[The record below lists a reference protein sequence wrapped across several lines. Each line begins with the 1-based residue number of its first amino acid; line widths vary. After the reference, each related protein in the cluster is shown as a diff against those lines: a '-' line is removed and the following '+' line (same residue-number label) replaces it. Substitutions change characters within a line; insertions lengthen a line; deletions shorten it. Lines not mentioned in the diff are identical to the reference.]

1 MFYII
6 VKSRFLSAKSQTC
19 CLSCLTQHAVRVVP
33 RPAQHT
39 TRVECN
45 AQKQHA
51 PCVASNTQVCQ
62 NNFRPRGLGRDEHAT
77 RVLKLADG

>member
-1 MFYII
+1 MRVAPELDVNTRCELFN
-6 VKSRFLSAKSQTC
+6 SLD
-19 CLSCLTQHAVRVVP
+19 QHAVRVVP

-51 PCVASNTQVCQ
+51 PCVANNTQVCQ
-62 NNFRPRGLGRDEHAT
+62 NNFHPRVLGRDEHAT
-77 RVLKLADG
+77 CVLNLADR